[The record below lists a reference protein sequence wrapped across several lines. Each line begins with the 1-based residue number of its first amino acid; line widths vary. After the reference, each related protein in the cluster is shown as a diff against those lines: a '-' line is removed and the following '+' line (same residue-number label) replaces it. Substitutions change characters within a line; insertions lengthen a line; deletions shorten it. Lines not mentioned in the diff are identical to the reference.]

1 MAKDANKAKALAA
14 LLDSTTLTEAAEKAG
29 LNRQTIYRYMRDD
42 PEFSRAYKEAQ
53 ERIAFEQAEAI
64 IADRQRAKETIFAI
78 MEDAN
83 QPGAVRLKVAQSVLQ
98 TSDAAELRQRQIINA
113 NINRHSDPFDI
124 FGVKD

>member
-14 LLDSTTLTEAAEKAG
+14 LLDSTTLTEAAEKVG

-53 ERIAFEQAEAI
+53 ERIAFEQTETI

-78 MEDAN
+78 MEDVK
-83 QPGAVRLKVAQSVLQ
+83 QPGAVRLKAAQSVLEA
-98 TSDAAELRQRQIINA
+98 SEAAEARQRKIINE